1 MQLNQYRVSSG
12 LKYFNIYIQSITVF
26 PEGYD
31 RISFKPNIACRGYIF
46 KSGYEMI
53 KAGHITRVV
62 SKLSRVGNVSV
73 TDQILRPMLSPTTS
87 TTSTWNYTFL
97 VFTTTILWRISKDKV
112 ILSIRDLRLLRDTFD
127 KIKNV
132 LMHIAALTF

>member
-1 MQLNQYRVSSG
+1 
-12 LKYFNIYIQSITVF
+12 
-26 PEGYD
+26 
-31 RISFKPNIACRGYIF
+31 
-46 KSGYEMI
+46 MI
-53 KAGHITRVV
+53 KAGHITRDV

-87 TTSTWNYTFL
+87 TTSTWNYTFI
-97 VFTTTILWRISKDKV
+97 VFTTTLLWRISKDKV

>member
-31 RISFKPNIACRGYIF
+31 RISCKPNIACRGYIF

-53 KAGHITRVV
+53 KAGQITRVV
-62 SKLSRVGNVSV
+62 SKLSRIGNNVSV
-73 TDQILRPMLSPTTS
+73 TEQILRLCYHPLHPPEIIHF
-87 TTSTWNYTFL
+87 YYL
-97 VFTTTILWRISKDKV
+97 VFTTK
-112 ILSIRDLRLLRDTFD
+112 SIVF
-127 KIKNV
+127 I
-132 LMHIAALTF
+132 

>member
-31 RISFKPNIACRGYIF
+31 RISCKPNIACRGYIF

-97 VFTTTILWRISKDKV
+97 VIYYNFYNKYYTMEHKQRQSYSINQDQEIVEIYLIRSKM
-112 ILSIRDLRLLRDTFD
+112 F
-127 KIKNV
+127 
-132 LMHIAALTF
+132 